1 MKEFTLQT
9 HVYFGSNSLSR
20 LDEVRGRVM
29 IVCDKFIVQSGIV
42 DTVKSHLKSC
52 DVYVFDEV
60 VPDPPID
67 VIARGIYQLEQFQA
81 NAIIAVGGGSSID
94 SAKAMR
100 QLANKKGNMQIKE
113 CYAIPTTSGTGS
125 EVTQYS
131 VITDPK
137 AGVKYPL
144 VDKDLQPMVAILDPD
159 LVASV
164 PPAITAD
171 TGIDALA
178 HAMES
183 YVSAD
188 ANDFTDSLAEK
199 SITLLAKFLPMAY
212 KDGSDMLAREKVH
225 NAASLAGMAFNITG
239 VGLSHGLAH
248 AIGAKFHISH
258 GRAIGLTLPS
268 VILFNAGFDINRVT
282 VDGNGHFVSNWQG
295 NIAGL
300 GDYPER
306 VSSNWHGNMPELV
319 SGSYSNW
326 QGNIPGLGDYPE
338 RVTSN
343 WHGNMPEL
351 VSGGYSNWQGNIPGL
366 GDSPERVSSNWQGN
380 VVNDSVNTA
389 VSNWPGN
396 PSGIVKA
403 ALDENGQLPL
413 AARKYQRLARIVG
426 LPHSSPENG
435 VANLVR
441 SLEQMKHS
449 FGMPATLQEAGI
461 DPQEVRLHKKEL
473 IDAALNDRCTGTNPR
488 KPDADDIEAIL
499 EKITPL

>member
-306 VSSNWHGNMPELV
+306 V
-319 SGSYSNW
+319 
-326 QGNIPGLGDYPE
+326 
-338 RVTSN
+338 TSN